1 MKQSGTNGALGLSV
15 QNVPDTTWLMT
26 ALEAA
31 NADMNSSV
39 RFAAEHG
46 ALSLP
51 PTRPSF
57 ALKAIGSEAR

>member
-1 MKQSGTNGALGLSV
+1 MKQSGTNAALGLFV

-26 ALEAA
+26 TLEAA

-46 ALSLP
+46 ALSLSP
-51 PTRPSF
+51 KRSSF
-57 ALKAIGSEAR
+57 ALQSHWE